1 MTILATATWLNR
13 LRVRLSKRIISNMQ
27 MGINSCLPVIL
38 EAANPPAN
46 FRKGASRSPGNL
58 ATNSRENSTVERL
71 SWLTAFRTGS
81 VAYPRVRWTRAAWH
95 PKLETRTRP
104 GITALAFIRKCT
116 VRLQSIRP
124 SKALAF
130 RSSFSLS

>member
-46 FRKGASRSPGNL
+46 FRKGASRSPDNP
-58 ATNSRENSTVERL
+58 ATNSRGTYTVARL
-71 SWLTAFRTGS
+71 SWLTVSRTGS
-81 VAYPRVRWTRAAWH
+81 EVCPRVRWTRAAWH

-104 GITALAFIRKCT
+104 GITALAYTRKCT
-116 VRLQSIRP
+116 VRLQFIRP
-124 SKALAF
+124 NKALVF
-130 RSSFSLS
+130 HSSFSLS